1 MVGLTRRQ
9 VAAGAAASAVA
20 ASAQARGRPAPTGR
34 HVLWYAQPAEQWV
47 EALPIGN
54 GRLGAMIFGGVAAE
68 RLQLNE
74 DTLWSGGPY
83 DPVNPRAR
91 EGLGP
96 VRAMIAEGRFAEAE
110 QRANETL
117 VATPPREMPYQPF
130 GDLRIRLVGTQG
142 AVSNYRR
149 SLDLDDAVAETR
161 FEIDGVHYTRRVLAS
176 PVDQVIAMELTA
188 SRSGA
193 LNFDL
198 TLTSAQTVN
207 QVVHEGRDTL
217 KVSGRNNA
225 EGAIPGGLT
234 FCGRARLVTK
244 GGAVSGA
251 DGQLSVRGTD
261 LAIVYVAMATSYRR
275 YDDVGGDPDAI
286 TRKQIASV
294 AVKPFEQVARDA
306 AAAHRALFGR
316 VGLDLGGTTDPAIPT
331 DLRLARN
338 ETTDDPALAELYF
351 QYARYLLIA
360 CSRPGGQAAN
370 LQGLWN
376 DQVKPPWGSNYTINI
391 NTQMNYWPAEAGG
404 LAECAE
410 PLFHLIKDISER
422 GATTARRMYDARGW
436 VAHHNTDLWRG
447 TAPFDHA
454 KAGLWPTGGAWL
466 CLHLWD
472 RYDYGRDKRFLA
484 RAYPI
489 MKGACLFFLDTLQTD
504 AATGWLVTSP
514 SVSPENRHGF
524 GSTLCA
530 GPTMDM
536 QILRDLFD
544 HTREA
549 ARILDLDQDLSQE
562 LARTRDRLAPT
573 RVGADGQV
581 MEWKD
586 DWDAVAVDPKH
597 RHVSHLYG
605 LYPSWQLDPA
615 THPDLAAA
623 ARRTLETR
631 GDKTTGWAIAWRI
644 NLWARLKDGD
654 HAHDV
659 LRLLLARERTYP
671 NLFDAHPPFQI
682 DGNFGGA
689 AAILEMLVQSKGET
703 IDLLPALPSAWP
715 RGSLRGVRVRNAGIA
730 DLTWRDGR
738 LERVTLRCATA
749 GYRTIQCG
757 SVSRRIFVRAGE
769 RVTLDGPSLRGSARS
784 TA

>member
-466 CLHLWD
+466 CAHLWD

-489 MKGACLFFLDTLQTD
+489 LKGASSVLPRH
-504 AATGWLVTSP
+504 AADRL
-514 SVSPENRHGF
+514 
-524 GSTLCA
+524 
-530 GPTMDM
+530 
-536 QILRDLFD
+536 
-544 HTREA
+544 
-549 ARILDLDQDLSQE
+549 
-562 LARTRDRLAPT
+562 RDRLAGHQPVGVAGEPPRLRLDPVRGSDHGHADPARPVRPHARGGADPGPGSRPARGARQDPRPPGPHPGRRT
-573 RVGADGQV
+573 GPADGVEGRLGRGRGRSQAPARLAPLWPLSQLAARSRHPSRPGGRRQAHAGDSRRQDHRLGDRLADQSVGAAEG
-581 MEWKD
+581 
-586 DWDAVAVDPKH
+586 
-597 RHVSHLYG
+597 
-605 LYPSWQLDPA
+605 
-615 THPDLAAA
+615 
-623 ARRTLETR
+623 RR
-631 GDKTTGWAIAWRI
+631 
-644 NLWARLKDGD
+644 
-654 HAHDV
+654 
-659 LRLLLARERTYP
+659 
-671 NLFDAHPPFQI
+671 
-682 DGNFGGA
+682 
-689 AAILEMLVQSKGET
+689 
-703 IDLLPALPSAWP
+703 P
-715 RGSLRGVRVRNAGIA
+715 R
-730 DLTWRDGR
+730 
-738 LERVTLRCATA
+738 
-749 GYRTIQCG
+749 
-757 SVSRRIFVRAGE
+757 
-769 RVTLDGPSLRGSARS
+769 P
-784 TA
+784 